1 MTNFY
6 EMEINGATVEDLLK
20 EADVNVNTFKED

>member
-1 MTNFY
+1 MTFY

-20 EADVNVNTFKED
+20 EAGVDVNTFKED